1 MMDIYYFDNLRAI
14 VVNIFLQLIT
24 NMKLLLFHH
33 EFQMSNDVE
42 FMSFGYANITQ
53 PSYIDSNKGLDNYC
67 LF

>member
-1 MMDIYYFDNLRAI
+1 MDIYYFDNLRAI

-42 FMSFGYANITQ
+42 FMSFGYAKKNI
-53 PSYIDSNKGLDNYC
+53 
-67 LF
+67 